1 MKHKLLALLTLCLM
15 SLPLAQ
21 PSGTLTIAQAIDPQN
36 WDPIDTFLLAWGM
49 VGSNIYDGLV
59 SRNLNLEIEP
69 GLATSWEFID
79 ETNTQLRFKLR
90 EGVTFHNGEPF
101 NAAAVK
107 FTFDRL
113 LGEEGAKG
121 PQQSNYTS
129 IDRVE
134 IVDDYTVDF
143 FMGSP
148 DPVIITKLAGYGAMI
163 VPPGYISE
171 NSPETFDR
179 MPVGTGPFKVV
190 EYNVDENLIIEA
202 NPDYWGGAPKLERIE
217 YRFIAEDA
225 TRVAEMQ
232 AGRADIVQGVPVSLA
247 TTIED
252 LPDAHIESVGSP
264 TVNVLRFNFCAAPTD
279 DVNVRQA
286 ISHAIDREGIIAA
299 ILQGYGTPIN
309 SFQSELSL
317 GHDPS
322 IENYNYD
329 PELAKKMLS
338 DAGVAPGTPL
348 QIDFVGTDQIS
359 REIVQAVSAM
369 LDTVGFKT
377 SLQSHEANTYFNDVV
392 PQNSVGNLYTFGW
405 GGWTLDFDNTAY
417 LLFMPEQFWNPCFSD
432 EEIGTLLE
440 QQRQTYDQAERERI
454 LQTVAKRE
462 HDLIIDVPLYQSV
475 NLWGV
480 ADRVKDFMAPAD
492 DRHQLL
498 NVSVT
503 E

>member
-1 MKHKLLALLTLCLM
+1 MKRKLVALLTLLM
-15 SLPLAQ
+15 MSISLAQ
-21 PSGTLTIAQAIDPQN
+21 PSGTLTIAQAVDPQS
-36 WDPIDTFLLAWGM
+36 WDPIDTFLLAWGS
-49 VGSNIYDGLV
+49 VGSNVFDGLV
-59 SRNLNLEIEP
+59 SRNTDLEIGP
-69 GLATSWEFID
+69 GLATSWEFTD
-79 ETNTQLRFKLR
+79 DTNTRLRFHLR

-101 NAAAVK
+101 NAEAVK

-129 IDRVE
+129 IDHVE

-143 FMGSP
+143 VMGSP

-163 VPPGYISE
+163 VPPGYVQD
-171 NSPETFDR
+171 NSPETFDQ

-190 EYNVDENLIIEA
+190 DYKLDESLTLEA
-202 NPDYWGGAPKLERIE
+202 NPDYWGGAPELERVV
-217 YRFIAEDA
+217 YRFIQEDA

-247 TTIED
+247 SSIEN
-252 LPDAHIESVGSP
+252 LPDAHIVPVGSP
-264 TVNVLRFNFCAAPTD
+264 TVNVLRFNFCLPPTD
-279 DVNVRQA
+279 DVRVRKA

-299 ILQGYGTPIN
+299 ILQGYGNPIT

-317 GHDPS
+317 GNDPT
-322 IENYNYD
+322 IENYAYD
-329 PELAKKMLS
+329 PELAQQMLAE
-338 DAGVAPGTPL
+338 AGVAPGTPL
-348 QIDFVGTDQIS
+348 QIDFVGTNQVS

-369 LDTVGFKT
+369 LDAVGFKT
-377 SLQSHEANTYFNDVV
+377 SLQSHESNTYFNDVV
-392 PQNSVGNLYTFGW
+392 PNNTVGNLYTFGW

-432 EEIGTLLE
+432 DEISSLLE
-440 QQRQTYDQAERERI
+440 QQRLTYDQAERETL
-454 LQTVAKRE
+454 LQQVAQRE
-462 HDLIIDVPLYQSV
+462 HDLVIDVPLYQAV

-480 ADRVKDFMAPAD
+480 ADRVEGFVAPAD
-492 DRHQLL
+492 DRIMLL
-498 NVSVT
+498 DVSVQ